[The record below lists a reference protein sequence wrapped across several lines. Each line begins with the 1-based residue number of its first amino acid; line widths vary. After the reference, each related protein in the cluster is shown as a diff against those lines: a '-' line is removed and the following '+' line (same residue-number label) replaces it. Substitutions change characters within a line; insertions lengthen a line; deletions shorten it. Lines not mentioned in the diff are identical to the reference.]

1 MKCEREFTWAVAAR
15 PHAADLAPSPPNH
28 QPRFAVHAI
37 DALVVHMLSCLIE
50 HDLEPPVAPARLLPR
65 RDPIEWTHPGTCEAI
80 SFAAVRGGTSM
91 KIATVKQVFQVHAAD
106 SEGRPVLRK
115 RFNVIRWQ
123 SFSRTC
129 RPAWCASKR
138 AAGLITGLACS
149 ADSVTPSS
157 WCGRFCGGESLRV
170 QQRSIAFTKVLL
182 SLSITIDCF
191 H

>member
-15 PHAADLAPSPPNH
+15 PHAADLAPSPPSH

-115 RFNVIRWQ
+115 RLQRDQVAEFFANVPPCVVRLEACCGSHYWTRVL
-123 SFSRTC
+123 SRFGHTVKLVWAILW
-129 RPAWCASKR
+129 RREP
-138 AAGLITGLACS
+138 
-149 ADSVTPSS
+149 PSS
-157 WCGRFCGGESLRV
+157 TAFNSL
-170 QQRSIAFTKVLL
+170 
-182 SLSITIDCF
+182 